1 MLFRPIYPS
10 VLCLFLRKSRVLR
23 IVFDVGLLHF
33 CSTALL
39 DMRFEAVSG
48 KGDFYKSK
56 EPFIKVLCDALPM
69 LPRLIM
75 KSAKPAPLFRFICCG
90 RE

>member
-1 MLFRPIYPS
+1 MSDFSIFAPL
-10 VLCLFLRKSRVLR
+10 LFLIK
-23 IVFDVGLLHF
+23 
-33 CSTALL
+33 
-39 DMRFEAVSG
+39 RFEAVSG

-69 LPRLIM
+69 LPHLIM
-75 KSAKPAPLFRFICCG
+75 KAAKPAPLFRFICCG